1 MQNTSSDSLINNRI
15 QDYIMPRGKLTKND
29 ILAKVYQLKTDLY
42 TDVHKSKTGQWQD
55 GAHYFLNEVLKSLDE
70 YRY

>member
-1 MQNTSSDSLINNRI
+1 
-15 QDYIMPRGKLTKND
+15 MPRGKLTKND

>member
-1 MQNTSSDSLINNRI
+1 
-15 QDYIMPRGKLTKND
+15 MPRGKLTKND

-42 TDVHKSKTGQWQD
+42 SDVHKSKTGQWQD